1 LLALLKVKISR
12 ISTYNKKI
20 TSDPDI
26 MKMLSN
32 VKDPKQ
38 LESQKELLLIK
49 ETKRHISEQL
59 IRICLPDGF
68 AEFFE
73 HAQSLDYYDRPDYD
87 FLIKVLERAKDS
99 IPFYAKMKNTTLVD
113 NELFENDPLFVRYS
127 EAYIKHREKKI
138 KEQKQAYISLHDQHT
153 SAKVVTKLSDG
164 DLSSYYLVR
173 NQSKNKKQQ
182 AKEASP
188 QQQAPPL
195 QYYEQEEP
203 TVPDDDQPTVL
214 PHPSVI
220 GGIQKINQR
229 ILKNLQKLHHQ
240 NSHPV

>member
-1 LLALLKVKISR
+1 
-12 ISTYNKKI
+12 
-20 TSDPDI
+20 
-26 MKMLSN
+26 
-32 VKDPKQ
+32 
-38 LESQKELLLIK
+38 
-49 ETKRHISEQL
+49 
-59 IRICLPDGF
+59 
-68 AEFFE
+68 
-73 HAQSLDYYDRPDYD
+73 
-87 FLIKVLERAKDS
+87 
-99 IPFYAKMKNTTLVD
+99 
-113 NELFENDPLFVRYS
+113 LFENDPLFVRYS

-203 TVPDDDQPTVL
+203 TVPYDD
-214 PHPSVI
+214 
-220 GGIQKINQR
+220 
-229 ILKNLQKLHHQ
+229 
-240 NSHPV
+240 